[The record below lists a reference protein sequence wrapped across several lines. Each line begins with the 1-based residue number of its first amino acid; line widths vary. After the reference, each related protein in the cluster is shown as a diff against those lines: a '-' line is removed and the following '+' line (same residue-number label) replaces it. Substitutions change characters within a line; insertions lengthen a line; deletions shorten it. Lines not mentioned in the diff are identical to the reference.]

1 MAFEE
6 QNAANQVF
14 HGSRAKLQS
23 FLVLRPELEDFLH
36 AASDVM
42 KATQAW
48 VLAHP
53 NHHAMV
59 SKLEDVVQLVVD
71 TCELKQTLLLDGK
84 HVALLV
90 GLQDNIRVCVR

>member
-14 HGSRAKLQS
+14 HGSRAK
-23 FLVLRPELEDFLH
+23 LRPELEDFLH